1 MNINP
6 LATIAFWVTHAPW
19 WQTAICYFLAIVLLG
34 TLNKRLQRWR
44 CTRAT
49 SCNKW
54 NSDDDFCSHQFSA
67 IGGYPLWPL
76 FLPMTLLYTLA
87 ESKPSSW
94 PIFKKKE
101 LPPDVRRQ

>member
-6 LATIAFWVTHAPW
+6 LANVEYWVTHAPW
-19 WQTAICYFLAIVLLG
+19 WQSAIYYFLAIVLLG

-54 NSDDDFCSHQFSA
+54 DRYRSDCAHQWS
-67 IGGYPLWPL
+67 GVLGYPLWPL

-87 ESKPSSW
+87 ESKPSTW
-94 PIFKKKE
+94 LIFKKKD
-101 LPPDVRRQ
+101 PAAGVKR